1 MRRGAG
7 QPLAGATAVADGVR
21 LPVTG
26 TYGLVCGSL
35 AECLPSGPI
44 ATTAG
49 LALSLDGR
57 TVELRDIAVESTAGF
72 RSPGD
77 PSVLAGDV
85 TGASAAVGGARVAVV
100 VAGAGGRPA
109 LAPELAAVL
118 GVPGAEL
125 DRFGATPAPASTRP
139 G

>member
-1 MRRGAG
+1 M

-21 LPVTG
+21 LPATG

-57 TVELRDIAVESTAGF
+57 TVELRDIAVEST
-72 RSPGD
+72 RR
-77 PSVLAGDV
+77 
-85 TGASAAVGGARVAVV
+85 ASD
-100 VAGAGGRPA
+100 RPA
-109 LAPELAAVL
+109 IRACSP
-118 GVPGAEL
+118 
-125 DRFGATPAPASTRP
+125 AT
-139 G
+139 